1 MFCNENRGGFL
12 VDGLITEATK
22 RSEETDT
29 DNSSPPDAD
38 PFDQGKYEPPR
49 HRVEKEL

>member
-1 MFCNENRGGFL
+1 MICNENDWEFL
-12 VDGLITEATK
+12 VDELITDATK

-38 PFDQGKYEPPR
+38 PFDQGKFEPPR
-49 HRVEKEL
+49 HRAEK